1 MKDLVELQKKHY
13 NEMRCAVW
21 ENKMNEVYEP
31 QGLTFVMVGAYDDG
45 KLMTNIYPLPLGS
58 GVYLPLDSVSKI
70 LREIPK
76 TSGLYD
82 ISVLEKAT
90 QIKWEHGVMRI
101 IIYVKN
107 SDIRLEEKGTIYD
120 IEKANEIIKNITRNT
135 ED

>member
-1 MKDLVELQKKHY
+1 MKDLVELQKKHD

-31 QGLTFVMVGAYDDG
+31 QGLTFVTHGMYDDG
-45 KLMTNIYPLPLGS
+45 KIMTNIYRLPKGS
-58 GVYLPLDSVSKI
+58 GVYLSLSETAKI

-76 TSGLYD
+76 TTGLYD
-82 ISVLEKAT
+82 ISVLSDAT

-107 SDIRLEEKGTIYD
+107 SEIRLEDKGTIYD

>member
-1 MKDLVELQKKHY
+1 MKDLVELQKKHD
-13 NEMRCAVW
+13 NEMRCAVF
-21 ENKMNEVYEP
+21 ENNMNETYEP
-31 QGLTFVMVGAYDDG
+31 QGLTFVTHGMYDDG
-45 KLMTNIYPLPLGS
+45 KIMTNIYRLTQGS
-58 GVYLPLDSVSKI
+58 GVYLSLSETAKI

-76 TSGLYD
+76 TTGLYD
-82 ISVLEKAT
+82 IAVLSDAT

-107 SDIRLEEKGTIYD
+107 SEIRLEEKGTIYD